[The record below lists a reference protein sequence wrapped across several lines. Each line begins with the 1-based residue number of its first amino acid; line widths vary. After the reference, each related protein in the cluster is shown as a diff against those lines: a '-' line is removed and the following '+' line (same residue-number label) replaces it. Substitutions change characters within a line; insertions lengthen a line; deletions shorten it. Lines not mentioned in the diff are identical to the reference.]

1 MAGHSFLRSGKLAE
15 LAGVSTDTLRY
26 YERMKVLAAPRRSE
40 GNYRMYPAEA
50 LDRVRLIRQAL
61 AMGFSIAELARIF
74 RVRES
79 GGAPCRQVR
88 KLLEEKLEDIDRQL
102 SELTSMRQ
110 QLRGVLADW
119 DERLARTPDGKPAH
133 LLESLLPGK
142 GPQL

>member
-1 MAGHSFLRSGKLAE
+1 
-15 LAGVSTDTLRY
+15 
-26 YERMKVLAAPRRSE
+26 
-40 GNYRMYPAEA
+40 MYPAEA

>member
-102 SELTSMRQ
+102 SELASMRQ